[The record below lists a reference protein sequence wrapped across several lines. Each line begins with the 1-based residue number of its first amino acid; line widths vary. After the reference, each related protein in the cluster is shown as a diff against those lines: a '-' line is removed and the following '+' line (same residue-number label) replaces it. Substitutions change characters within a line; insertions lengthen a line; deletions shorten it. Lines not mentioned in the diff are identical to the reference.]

1 MPALHRVAAIAL
13 GLELSLLVSGCLLD
27 AGPYEGAGAAGSATG
42 GSSQGGAAAT
52 GGQGAG
58 AGGQGAGGGTT
69 SDSGGSTSSG
79 GSTTS
84 SSSTTTT
91 STTTGCTSDGA
102 CPDPLDYCL
111 TGSCTAGVCGEKP
124 ANEGS
129 DCGIAGGEC
138 WENPRCSA
146 GTCSPVPKAFG
157 SSVIDVSF
165 PDCKKIVC
173 DGNGGKTEVDD
184 DSDVP
189 FNNHCGHYACSGGQV
204 VVTMQ
209 MNEGDSCAFGAGV
222 CCSGLC
228 CIGGCGLCP

>member
-13 GLELSLLVSGCLLD
+13 GFQLSLLVSGCLLD
-27 AGPYEGAGAAGSATG
+27 AGPYEGAGAGAAGSGTG
-42 GSSQGGAAAT
+42 GSSHGGSSAT
-52 GGQGAG
+52 GGQGTG
-58 AGGQGAGGGTT
+58 AGGQGTGGGTT

-84 SSSTTTT
+84 STTT
-91 STTTGCTSDGA
+91 STTSGCTSDGA

-111 TGSCTAGVCGEKP
+111 TGSCTAGVCGEKS
-124 ANEGS
+124 ANEGA

-157 SSVIDVSF
+157 APVADFSY

-173 DGNGGKTEVDD
+173 DGNGAKTEVND

-189 FNNHCGHYACSGGQV
+189 FNNHCGHDSCSGGQV

-209 MNEGDSCAFGAGV
+209 MNEGDACAFGAGV